1 MGKSEVTNIEQS
13 FDESGSGI
21 DHEIVIVG
29 SGFSGIG
36 TAIALRKAGIHD
48 FIILERESDLGG
60 TWRDNTYPGITVDT
74 FSVVYSY
81 AFEPNPNWSRLY
93 APGNE
98 LKEYADHCASKYGVL
113 PHIRYNKTVVKVVY
127 DEDRNLWTSHLEDGA
142 TITSRYFISACGVL
156 VNPKMP
162 EIEGIDSFKGKVIH
176 ASRWD
181 HEHDLTDERVAVI
194 GTGATAIQFIPEI
207 VDKVKHLDIYQRT
220 PIWLMPKA
228 DRPVTEKRKKAYRD
242 IPYFQKFM
250 RFKNMLQFEKFITLA
265 FVHNKQFPK
274 FNKKIRDIGI
284 AHVRRVV
291 KDPVIQEK
299 LIPKYSFFCKRPS
312 IANNYFPVFNRDD
325 VELITE
331 PIDHIT
337 ETGIVTDNGD
347 TRNIDTMICAT
358 GFNFFN
364 RNCMPTFEVIGK
376 NNVNLGEFWEK
387 NRFQAYQGATVPNFP
402 NYFMIFGPYSIASP
416 SWFGMIDTQVTHL
429 MRCLNKARRK
439 QANYIEIKQKAH
451 DKDFNLV
458 INKRARTVLYS
469 GNCAPAN
476 SYYFDEKGDAP
487 LIRPVS
493 MFAMWLKSRTFS
505 LRNYTFAKR

>member
-1 MGKSEVTNIEQS
+1 MGQSEITDIKKSIHKTE
-13 FDESGSGI
+13 SGI
-21 DHEIVIVG
+21 DYKIIIVG

-81 AFEPNPNWSRLY
+81 SFEPNPNWSRLY
-93 APGNE
+93 APGSE
-98 LKEYADHCASKYGVL
+98 LKEYADHCAKKYGVL
-113 PHIRYNKTVVKVVY
+113 PHLRYNKTVVKAVY
-127 DEDRNLWTSHLEDGA
+127 DEDRNLWTTHLEDGE

-162 EIEGIDSFKGKVIH
+162 EIKGIDSFKGKVIH

-181 HEHDLTDERVAVI
+181 HKHDLTDERVAVI

-228 DRPVTEKRKKAYRD
+228 DRPVTEKRKKAYRT
-242 IPYFQKFM
+242 IPYFQKLM

-265 FVHNKQFPK
+265 FVYNKQFPK
-274 FNKKIRDIGI
+274 FNEKIRDIGV

-291 KDPVIQEK
+291 KDPEIQEK

-331 PIDHIT
+331 PISHIT
-337 ETGIVTDNGD
+337 ETAIVTDDGS
-347 TRNIDTMICAT
+347 TREIDTMICAT

-376 NNVNLGEFWEK
+376 NNTNLGEFWEK
-387 NRFQAYQGATVPNFP
+387 NRFQAYQGATVPDFP

-439 QANYIEIKQKAH
+439 KANYIEIKQKAH
-451 DKDFNLV
+451 DKDFDLV
-458 INKRARTVLYS
+458 IKKRARTVLYS

-476 SYYFDEKGDAP
+476 SYYFDGKGDAP

-505 LRNYTFAKR
+505 LRNYTFEKH